1 MLVLGRKVGESI
13 VIDGVI
19 TVTVLGMAKNGT
31 VRLGIEAPKQHQV
44 YRQELFLEIQ
54 AENRTAAAG
63 PEAAAALAAFFPATS
78 DATPTPP

>member
-19 TVTVLGMAKNGT
+19 TVTVLGVAKNGA

-54 AENRTAAAG
+54 AENRTATAG
-63 PEAAAALAAFFPATS
+63 PDAAAALAAFFPNAGTL
-78 DATPTPP
+78 PPPPP